1 MKIAGSS
8 VAMESAHQE
17 FSYQHKESVTMQTA
31 ASRDLPGAILT
42 LSAEAGGKSYTE
54 SMEEYQKRQKEEAAK
69 KREENET
76 RAWKDMAN
84 RLSEN
89 KTQGF
94 QVSDGYE
101 MKLKMLRQLLEALR
115 SVKNPSD
122 VYRIKK
128 STNGILDLRSEA
140 LRQSKPLTFSN
151 SVSVSTGA
159 SATVSVGASATVSVG
174 TTSSGTMWQRV
185 TATSGFLSES
195 ENTTFASQGIARTED
210 GRSLS
215 FQIEVSMSRSFMS
228 RFDTLEVQNYVMTD
242 PLMINLDTNVGS
254 VTDQKFLFDLDSDG
268 EKEEISFAGQGSGFL
283 ALDRNGDGVIN
294 DGSELFGTSSGDGF
308 KDLAAYDEDGNGWID
323 ENDSIFRH
331 LKVWTKDEDGSDR
344 LMDLKSADV
353 GAIYLG
359 NTRTEFQLKDDTN
372 RTNGAIRKTGIYLKE
387 STGEAGT
394 LNHVDLAL

>member
-17 FSYQHKESVTMQTA
+17 FSYQHKESVTMQTT
-31 ASRDLPGAILT
+31 ASADLPGAILT

-54 SMEEYQKRQKEEAAK
+54 SMEEYQKRQQEEAAK

-76 RAWKDMAN
+76 RAWQDMAN
-84 RLSEN
+84 RLNEN

-115 SVKNPSD
+115 SVKNPSG
-122 VYRIKK
+122 VYQIKK

-151 SVSVSTGA
+151 SVSVSAGA
-159 SATVSVGASATVSVG
+159 SATFSTGASATVSVG

-185 TATSGFLSES
+185 TATSGFMSES
-195 ENTTFASQGIARTED
+195 ENTTFASQGIACTED

-215 FQIEVSMSRSFMS
+215 FQVEVSMSRSFMS

-268 EKEEISFAGQGSGFL
+268 EKEEISFAGAGSGFL
-283 ALDRNGDGVIN
+283 ALDKNGDGVIN

-308 KDLAAYDEDGNGWID
+308 KDLAAYDDDGNGWID
-323 ENDSIFRH
+323 ENDSIFKD
-331 LKVWTKDEDGSDR
+331 LKVWTKDEDGNDI

-359 NTRTEFQLKDDTN
+359 NARTEFQLKDDAN